1 MNRILALSVYL
12 YMCLAAAHWASVAHL
27 LHGPTGRLWCGNAIT
42 DPLLFLINKLTP
54 VIAGCVGELHW
65 TRFRE
70 RRRRLVNG
78 V

>member
-42 DPLLFLINKLTP
+42 DPLLFLIDKLTP
-54 VIAGCVGELHW
+54 VIAGSRCESSAETVH
-65 TRFRE
+65 RPDIIS
-70 RRRRLVNG
+70 
-78 V
+78 